1 MHLTSRFQKIRF
13 PKCQVV
19 VDIDRN
25 IYIYIYIMRQVQVT
39 PGVTLQNYTFSKL
52 LNLSRSNSQ
61 KNVLI
66 NGDILIKIL
75 FIILIYNI
83 LYLSL
88 NPKICIFFSMLSL
101 FHPLHV
107 FYRKP
112 LMQSSPLPLLP
123 PSPPMWSMCYGVQ
136 PFYHPLNFTNLLP
149 IYLFIC
155 SSLALDFQFQ
165 VHSSYY
171 R

>member
-1 MHLTSRFQKIRF
+1 MNGSKKFIISLSL
-13 PKCQVV
+13 
-19 VDIDRN
+19 
-25 IYIYIYIMRQVQVT
+25 YIYIQRER
-39 PGVTLQNYTFSKL
+39 GLSYTFSKPL
-52 LNLSRSNSQ
+52 DLSRFNGQ
-61 KNVLI
+61 KNALI
-66 NGDILIKIL
+66 NSDILIRIS

-83 LYLSL
+83 SYLSL
-88 NPKICIFFSMLSL
+88 NPKICIYFSLLSL

-107 FYRKP
+107 SDRKP
-112 LMQSSPLPLLP
+112 QMQSSPLPLLP